1 MRYLFPTVAMNDT
14 LIARAAH
21 RWPDAKRLEIP

>member
-1 MRYLFPTVAMNDT
+1 VAMNET